1 MRDTQGQLC
10 ATVADVMFC
19 FDCIGELRA
28 LRATS
33 KDKGN
38 GGLLPLEGILDVRDV
53 ANRAGK
59 GGVMEVPD
67 VRRLVQTLPLLL
79 LLSDALSQPA
89 VKEMC
94 PTLQQRW
101 REGGGA
107 NLRGSVMQPFRNVL
121 DSRGFL
127 SAETFGQLAKLRQKV
142 EEISRQLAGA
152 RAGGGSKLLC
162 EELDEAERSLNLAE
176 HQILRG
182 ITERF
187 AKHAAQVSASV
198 EAAAVVDAMC
208 ARFVTCVCVNVC
220 VYWRVGPRD
229 DMGAWV

>member
-10 ATVADVMFC
+10 ATVTDVLFC

-38 GGLLPLEGILDVRDV
+38 EGLLPLEGILDVRDV

-94 PTLQQRW
+94 PTLHQRW
-101 REGGGA
+101 RERGGG

-142 EEISRQLAGA
+142 EEISRQLAG
-152 RAGGGSKLLC
+152 AGGGSKLLC

-198 EAAAVVDAMC
+198 EAAAVVDSMC